1 MVYNLNTTASLIARQ
16 LVADGPVWH
25 CPVRTVASLN
35 AVDGLACGTLQSTI
49 LADRQTFKVIRHHT
63 ATVILN
69 LKLKRQQ
76 VTPWYSQRMKHNN
89 LHRWRIIKTRTL
101 EHRQLTNTKTAA
113 CHTHPTAS
121 IQGKGKTERK
131 GRNGKGSKGQKKC
144 EEKEGK
150 SRETDRRED
159 KRREKEGWEQKEK
172 KEVDGKGHGKKRRKR
187 GEGLIHC
194 WPLLTYYNEVISVS
208 FLLFV

>member
-1 MVYNLNTTASLIARQ
+1 MVHNLNTTASLIARQ

-25 CPVRTVASLN
+25 CPVRTVASLH

-49 LADRQTFKVIRHHT
+49 LADRQTFKVITHHT

-89 LHRWRIIKTRTL
+89 LHRWRIITTRTL

-131 GRNGKGSKGQKKC
+131 GRNGKGSKGQKKWEKGRKERAGKQTGGKIRGGKRRDKSRKKRKKWMVKSTERR
-144 EEKEGK
+144 EEKEERA
-150 SRETDRRED
+150 SLCLALMLCFDRASE
-159 KRREKEGWEQKEK
+159 
-172 KEVDGKGHGKKRRKR
+172 
-187 GEGLIHC
+187 LF
-194 WPLLTYYNEVISVS
+194 YVI
-208 FLLFV
+208 